1 MCVKGRSSCVKR
13 CLAKKYGSDWNLG
26 KLDFQYRK
34 NMIALTKKWLNHQYG
49 FAALFWILYFLYEWL
64 SVASMS
70 SEYRRYFISACMM
83 VPTTFL
89 ASMLTVHVY
98 FAKLYLKNKRRW
110 FWIAAIGTMCAL
122 LLVRRLFYY
131 YYTYPLYYPE
141 GMQQPFIYVPKLVID
156 VVNMYL
162 IVGLYSLI
170 YFFRSYYEQQKLTAT
185 LQKEKIRSELEL
197 LKLQVHPHFIFN
209 TLNNIYSFSL
219 QQKPKTADLIHR
231 LSSFLDYNLYK
242 AKDNTV
248 PLSKEIEYLQH
259 YIELEK
265 IRFGNRLDVSL
276 NILSEIEK
284 FNISPMLLLPL
295 VENAFKHGAGKLQQD
310 AWIRIDV
317 SVKRDILT
325 VKVENNCLEYS
336 KNGTESAGIGLE
348 NVKRRL
354 EILYEGGHEFSVLK
368 ESGTFLAILKIKNGT
383 IK

>member
-1 MCVKGRSSCVKR
+1 
-13 CLAKKYGSDWNLG
+13 
-26 KLDFQYRK
+26 
-34 NMIALTKKWLNHQYG
+34 MIALTKKWLNHQYG

-64 SVASMS
+64 SVASMN
-70 SEYRRYFISACMM
+70 SEYRRYFISACLM

-110 FWIAAIGTMCAL
+110 FWIAAISTMCVL

-131 YYTYPLYYPE
+131 YYIYPLYYPE

-310 AWIRIDV
+310 AWIRIDI
-317 SVKRDILT
+317 SVKRDVLT